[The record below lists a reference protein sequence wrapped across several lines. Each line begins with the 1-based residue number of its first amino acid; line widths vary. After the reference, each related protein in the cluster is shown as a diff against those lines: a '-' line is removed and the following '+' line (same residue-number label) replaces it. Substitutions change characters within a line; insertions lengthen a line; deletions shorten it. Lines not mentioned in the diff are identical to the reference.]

1 MKKPQ
6 FRRWCRSPFVRV
18 LRRECKRMI
27 SRRIYAVSCII
38 LPLFTL
44 FFMATIF
51 GNGQMEELP
60 VGVVDDDFTPASRGL
75 VRQVEAVPTLR
86 VTSHYANEAEARAD
100 VRRKRIYGYLCIPSG
115 FEAKVNDGKP
125 VSLTFY
131 YHYAL
136 LSVGSEIRA
145 AFQSLLKQASAFPLA
160 EQAQALGIPSADV
173 QTFLLPVRDQVHPLV
188 NPDMDYS
195 VYLTPP
201 FFYVL
206 LQVLLLLVTTYALGS
221 ERKFH
226 TASAW
231 LAAADG
237 RIGVAVV
244 AKLLPYT
251 VIFLIVSVLANW
263 VYFAGL
269 RIPCQANGW
278 MLLGLTCLFLLA
290 TQAFAVTLYALFPV
304 LGLVI
309 SVVSMMGSLG
319 ATLCGVTFPVNHMY
333 APVYHASFLFP
344 VRHFVVALQQ
354 MLYAGE
360 GGWGS
365 FGWSEFLTTGTWK
378 PVVWLLGFLL
388 LPCVC
393 LPRMKQ
399 LIRRGQYES
408 WE

>member
-1 MKKPQ
+1 MKKSQ

-18 LRRECKRMI
+18 LRRECQRII
-27 SRRIYAVSCII
+27 SRRIYAVSCIV

-60 VGVVDDDFTPASRGL
+60 VGIVDDDFTPASREL

-86 VTSHYANEAEARAD
+86 VACHYANEAEARAD

-145 AFQSLLKQASAFPLA
+145 SFQSLLKQASAFPLV
-160 EQAQALGIPSADV
+160 EQAQALGISSADV

-226 TASAW
+226 MASAW
-231 LAAADG
+231 LAAADE

-269 RIPCQANGW
+269 HIPCQANGW

-333 APVYHASFLFP
+333 APIYYASFLFP

-360 GGWGS
+360 GGCGS

-378 PVVWLLGFLL
+378 SVIWLLGFLL

-399 LIRRGQYES
+399 LIRRGKYES